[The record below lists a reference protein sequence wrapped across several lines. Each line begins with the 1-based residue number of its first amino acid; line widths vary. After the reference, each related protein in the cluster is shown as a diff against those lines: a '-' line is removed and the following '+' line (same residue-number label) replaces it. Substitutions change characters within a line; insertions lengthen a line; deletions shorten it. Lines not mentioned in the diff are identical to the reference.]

1 MYFLLKYKKKIYKK
15 YKVNIQAIMYGSA
28 SINFVFNFAIKEAL
42 RYNFFFQIS
51 LMTVM
56 FKEKSTVHFLCIR
69 VCKKKNTQRY

>member
-1 MYFLLKYKKKIYKK
+1 
-15 YKVNIQAIMYGSA
+15 MYGSA

-69 VCKKKNTQRY
+69 VCKKKKYTALLTLMRSLYENTNDSLEFLR

>member
-1 MYFLLKYKKKIYKK
+1 MYFLLKYKKKIYK
-15 YKVNIQAIMYGSA
+15 VNIQAIMYGSA
-28 SINFVFNFAIKEAL
+28 NINFVFNFAIKEAL

-69 VCKKKNTQRY
+69 VCKK

>member
-1 MYFLLKYKKKIYKK
+1 
-15 YKVNIQAIMYGSA
+15 MYGSA
-28 SINFVFNFAIKEAL
+28 SINFVFNFAVKEAL

-69 VCKKKNTQRY
+69 VCKKKQNTALLTLMRSLYENTNDSLEFLR